1 MAKLKRYRGQV
12 FIHIDIGDIDD
23 GIVLYGYQC
32 IVILIYDDF
41 EIDIDIDICTV
52 VF

>member
-12 FIHIDIGDIDD
+12 FIHIYIGDIDD

-32 IVILIYDDF
+32 IVIYDDV
-41 EIDIDIDICTV
+41 EIDIDIYTV